1 MKKEEAQLK
10 LNEFLKELE
19 ESNMFL
25 DKKEMVVKENK
36 EVYVL
41 VANGT
46 FKERY
51 IGDGDWV
58 ENRINSKI
66 ILEDNIGEE
75 LYNNIDFEEGTTLEQ
90 HKMISELL
98 NKLEYEIEGY
108 INIEDE
114 YEDNPKRDEDGDV
127 IIIKTY
133 SDESDEYQWDD
144 LVVYITKKRLS
155 EL

>member
-155 EL
+155 DI

>member
-1 MKKEEAQLK
+1 MTIENANSK

-25 DKKEMVVKENK
+25 DNKEMVIKENK
-36 EVYVL
+36 DVYVL

-58 ENRINSKI
+58 ENSVDSKI

-75 LYNNIDFEEGTTLEQ
+75 LYNNIDFEDGTTLEQ
-90 HKMISELL
+90 HEMILESL
-98 NKLEYEIEGY
+98 NKLEHEVEGY
-108 INIEDE
+108 VNIEDE
-114 YEDNPKRDEDGDV
+114 YEDNPKRDEDGN
-127 IIIKTY
+127 IIIIEKY

-155 EL
+155 DI

>member
-1 MKKEEAQLK
+1 MTIENANSK

-25 DKKEMVVKENK
+25 DKKEMAVKEDK

-58 ENRINSKI
+58 ENSVDSKI

-75 LYNNIDFEEGTTLEQ
+75 LYNNIDFEDGTTLEQ
-90 HKMISELL
+90 HEMILESL
-98 NKLEYEIEGY
+98 NKLEHEVEGY
-108 INIEDE
+108 VNIEDE
-114 YEDNPKRDEDGDV
+114 YEDNPKRDEDGSV
-127 IIIKTY
+127 IIIEKY

-155 EL
+155 DI